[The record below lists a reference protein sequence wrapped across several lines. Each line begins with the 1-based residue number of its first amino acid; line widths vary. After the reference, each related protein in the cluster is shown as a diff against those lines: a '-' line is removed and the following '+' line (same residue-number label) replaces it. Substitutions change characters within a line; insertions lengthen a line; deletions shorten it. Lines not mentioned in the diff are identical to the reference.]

1 MNEMVTYLLPYLFV
15 AVVVIGFVFWSK
27 RDPNREIPITGI
39 VAPADGKISVLRKE
53 VNGKVRVGVFMN
65 VYDVHVNRAPMSG
78 YVKEI
83 EHIPG
88 GFLPAFSKE
97 SDRNERVKIIFTTVD
112 PMGKFKEK
120 KGEEW
125 EVVLIAGALARRIKP
140 YIKMGDH
147 IERGER
153 IGHIEFGSRVDV
165 VFPTGR
171 GIEEVLVKRGERVRA
186 GESILMEN

>member
-1 MNEMVTYLLPYLFV
+1 MNEIVIF
-15 AVVVIGFVFWSK
+15 VVVVFIGFVLWSK

-39 VAPADGKISVLRKE
+39 VAPADGKVSVLREE

-83 EHIPG
+83 EHTSG
-88 GFLPAFSKE
+88 GFVPAFSKE
-97 SDRNERVKIIFTTVD
+97 SDRNERVKIIFTTLD
-112 PMGKFKEK
+112 PMRKLKEK
-120 KGEEW
+120 TGEEW
-125 EVVLIAGALARRIKP
+125 EVVLIAGALARRIKL
-140 YIKMGDH
+140 YIKVGDH

-165 VFPTGR
+165 VFPR
-171 GIEEVLVKRGERVRA
+171 ERYIEEVLVKIGERVRA
-186 GESILMEN
+186 GESILMKS